1 MRFGATQIVT
11 LLLQMMWSRALGYAT
26 PAAYRYARLKEI
38 RFEQSASGFRPN
50 DIDLDVLLHVGHV
63 ELKELDLSLGDCK
76 RLLKAIAAR
85 VFPVPATKTSLACV
99 ATLLLAGCSGDTHLS
114 FLDPQG
120 PVASA
125 QRWHFVEALAVL
137 VVFVAIPVFVITP
150 WILWRYRYGAKLSL
164 YTPNWNFYR
173 PLEIASW
180 AGPVVIVVM
189 LAIIVWRDTHALDPY
204 KPLASN
210 QPALRVQVIG
220 YDWKWLFIYPDQ
232 GIASIGVF
240 ALPAGRPVAMQL
252 TSATVMQSL
261 HIPALGSQ
269 IYAMGGM
276 VTQLQLQ
283 ADRPGRSLGENNMYN
298 GNGFYQQRFTAVAMT
313 PDGFEAW
320 ASEVR
325 SSGIALNEQILR
337 VISQRSTRA
346 ELIAALS
353 QPRSPDGNVY
363 FSGATA
369 ALFPAVVMATMG
381 DTMAAPTMAPQE
393 PADTAAPAARKPAAP
408 ATENAQ

>member
-1 MRFGATQIVT
+1 MNIVNPWARM
-11 LLLQMMWSRALGYAT
+11 QRWK
-26 PAAYRYARLKEI
+26 AA
-38 RFEQSASGFRPN
+38 AS
-50 DIDLDVLLHVGHV
+50 VSSV
-63 ELKELDLSLGDCK
+63 
-76 RLLKAIAAR
+76 
-85 VFPVPATKTSLACV
+85 CV
-99 ATLLLAGCSGDTHLS
+99 AALMITGCSGDTHLS

-137 VVFVAIPVFVITP
+137 VVFVAIPVFVLTP
-150 WILWRYRYGAKLSL
+150 WFLWRYRYGAKSSR
-164 YTPNWNFYR
+164 YTPKWNFSA
-173 PLEIASW
+173 PLEIALW
-180 AGPVVIVVM
+180 AGPVVIVAL

-204 KPLASN
+204 KPLASD

-252 TSATVMQSL
+252 TSATVMQSF

-276 VTQLQLQ
+276 VTQLHLQ

-298 GNGFYQQRFTAVAMT
+298 GNGFHQQRFTAVAMT
-313 PDGFEAW
+313 PERFDAW
-320 ASEVR
+320 AGEVH
-325 SSGIALNEQILR
+325 SNGIALNEQSLK

-346 ELIAALS
+346 RLSAALS
-353 QPRSPDGNVY
+353 QTGAPDGNLY
-363 FSGATA
+363 FRGATE
-369 ALFPAVVMATMG
+369 ALFAAVVKATMNG
-381 DTMAAPTMAPQE
+381 KMVAPQ
-393 PADTAAPAARKPAAP
+393 K
-408 ATENAQ
+408 AQ